1 LDNSD
6 VARVLYE
13 IADYLE
19 LQGVSFKPQAYRR
32 AAASIEGLEGDIA
45 EYHRS
50 GRLREI
56 PGVGEAI
63 AEKIGELMDTG
74 KLGYLEKLRA
84 EIPHELLGLLEIP
97 EVGPKTAM
105 VLYKELGIRN
115 VDDLKQAI
123 FNHRLQGIKGF
134 GPKTEE
140 KLLQGIRIVESRA
153 GRSLLGTAY
162 KAADEVFKY
171 LQKSVQG
178 ARLSIAGSLRRMKE
192 TIGDIDILAASDDP
206 TTVMDSFVSFQGAQE
221 VLEKGDTKSSIR
233 LKTGIQVD
241 LRVVPRTSFGAAL
254 QYFTGSK
261 EHNVELRKLAI
272 SKGMKISE
280 YGLFE
285 RETNRQIGGEDEEEI
300 YHMLGM
306 QYPPPELREARGE
319 IEAALKNALP
329 DLVGYDEL
337 RGDLHCHTEW
347 SDAYGSIEELQRK
360 ASEMNYEYV
369 SVSDHSKS
377 LRIARGLSEERLLE
391 QIEEINRIR
400 ERNDRP
406 WVFASSEVDILESGK
421 LDYPKKIIE
430 QLDYAVISVHSKFKM
445 DEKQMTERIVTA
457 MSNEKVK
464 ILAHPTGRMIGQREP
479 YTFDFEKVIDAA
491 KQNGIAMEINS
502 FPERLDLNDI
512 NVRRVIDQ
520 GIRIAVNSD
529 AHSPDQM
536 EYTRFGI
543 ATARRGWAERSDV
556 INAMPLDKLRKEWDL
571 P

>member
-1 LDNSD
+1 MGNSD

-32 AAASIEGLEGDIA
+32 AAASIERLEGDIA
-45 EYHRS
+45 EYHKT
-50 GRLREI
+50 GKLREI

-63 AEKIGELMDTG
+63 AEKIGELIDTG
-74 KLGYLEKLRA
+74 KLKYLEKLRA
-84 EIPHELLGLLEIP
+84 EIPRELLGLLEIP

-105 VLYKELGIRN
+105 VLYRELGIRN
-115 VDDLKQAI
+115 VDELKQAI
-123 FNHRLQGIKGF
+123 FDHRLQGIKGF

-140 KLLQGIRIVESRA
+140 KLLRGIRIVESRA
-153 GRSLLGTAY
+153 GRSLLGAAY
-162 KAADEVFKY
+162 EAANEVFEH
-171 LQKSVQG
+171 LQKNCQG
-178 ARLSIAGSLRRMKE
+178 AKLSIAGSLRRMKE
-192 TIGDIDILAASDDP
+192 TIGDIDILAASDNP
-206 TTVMDSFVSFQGAQE
+206 AVVMDSFVRFPGAQE
-221 VLEKGDTKSSIR
+221 ILEKGDTKSSIR

-241 LRVVPRTSFGAAL
+241 LRVVPKASFGAAL

-285 RETNRQIGGEDEEEI
+285 RETNKQIAGEDEEEI

-319 IEAALKNALP
+319 IEAALKNNLP
-329 DLVGYDEL
+329 ELVGYEEL

-347 SDAYGSIEELQRK
+347 SDAYGSIEELQKK

-377 LRIARGLSEERLLE
+377 LKIARGLSEERLLD
-391 QIEEINRIR
+391 QIKEINKFR
-400 ERNDRP
+400 EKNARP
-406 WVFASSEVDILESGK
+406 WVFASSEIDILEGGK

-445 DEKQMTERIVTA
+445 DEKEMTERIVTA
-457 MSNEKVK
+457 MSNDKVK
-464 ILAHPTGRMIGQREP
+464 ILAHPTGRIIGQREP
-479 YTFDFEKVIDAA
+479 YVFDFEKVMDAA

-502 FPERLDLNDI
+502 FPERLDLNDV
-512 NVRRVIDQ
+512 NVKRVIDR
-520 GIRIAVNSD
+520 GIRIAINSD

-536 EYTRFGI
+536 EYTRFGL
-543 ATARRGWAERSDV
+543 ATARRGWAKKSDV
-556 INAMPLDKLRKEWDL
+556 INTMPLDKLRKEWDL
-571 P
+571 S

>member
-1 LDNSD
+1 MGNSD

-32 AAASIEGLEGDIA
+32 AAASIERLEGDIA
-45 EYHRS
+45 EYHKT
-50 GRLREI
+50 GKLREI

-63 AEKIGELMDTG
+63 AEKIGELIDTG
-74 KLGYLEKLRA
+74 KLKYLEKLRA
-84 EIPHELLGLLEIP
+84 EIPRELLGLLEIP

-105 VLYKELGIRN
+105 VLYRELGIRN
-115 VDDLKQAI
+115 VDELKQAI
-123 FNHRLQGIKGF
+123 FDHRLQGIKGF

-140 KLLQGIRIVESRA
+140 KLLRGIRIVESRA
-153 GRSLLGTAY
+153 GRSLLGAAY
-162 KAADEVFKY
+162 EAANEVFEHLRKNCPEA
-171 LQKSVQG
+171 K
-178 ARLSIAGSLRRMKE
+178 LSIAGSLRRMKE
-192 TIGDIDILAASDDP
+192 TIGDIDILAASDNP
-206 TTVMDSFVSFQGAQE
+206 AVVMDSFVRFPGAQE
-221 VLEKGDTKSSIR
+221 ILEKGDTKSSIR

-241 LRVVPRTSFGAAL
+241 LRVVPKASFGAAL

-285 RETNRQIGGEDEEEI
+285 RETNKQIAGEDEEEI

-319 IEAALKNALP
+319 IEAALKNNLP
-329 DLVGYDEL
+329 ELVGYEEL

-347 SDAYGSIEELQRK
+347 SDAYGSIEELQKK

-377 LRIARGLSEERLLE
+377 LRIARGLSEEKLLT
-391 QIEEINRIR
+391 QIKEINKFR
-400 ERNDRP
+400 EKNDRP
-406 WVFASSEVDILESGK
+406 WAFASSEIDILESGK

-445 DEKQMTERIVTA
+445 DEKEMTERIVTA
-457 MSNEKVK
+457 MSNDKVK
-464 ILAHPTGRMIGQREP
+464 ILAHPTGRIIGQREP
-479 YTFDFEKVIDAA
+479 YVFDFEKVMDAA
-491 KQNGIAMEINS
+491 KQN
-502 FPERLDLNDI
+502 
-512 NVRRVIDQ
+512 
-520 GIRIAVNSD
+520 
-529 AHSPDQM
+529 
-536 EYTRFGI
+536 
-543 ATARRGWAERSDV
+543 
-556 INAMPLDKLRKEWDL
+556 
-571 P
+571 